1 MKTDA
6 KLHPSA
12 VSIQIFEQKTAIFA
26 RNLTLFYVCKQIL
39 GKLQGLHMPLS
50 SIEKMWG
57 KHNAAAKSLRRGT
70 HAKLQISFIG
80 IDKRLPQSLQNAAL
94 SSVGIIQDQP
104 LSY

>member
-39 GKLQGLHMPLS
+39 GKLQGLHLTLS
-50 SIEKMWG
+50 SIEKKWG
-57 KHNAAAKSLRRGT
+57 KHNAAVNHFTAAPMQSYKFLLSESTKDCRKVSRMRLYRR
-70 HAKLQISFIG
+70 
-80 IDKRLPQSLQNAAL
+80 
-94 SSVGIIQDQP
+94 
-104 LSY
+104 